1 MLVHCNIAYQ
11 DKERERLM
19 FCYTWISCQVWKQK
33 SAWGVW
39 KSSLGGKGDQSK
51 SILAM
56 AEHLLV
62 LRSGSGNSNVLLTVL
77 IQLTF
82 ANKPS
87 TCLSVRRQCGDICQK
102 NKCTAFARNTMPKQL
117 LKEMHQEGMRL
128 LQCAY
133 TYRTLFEMKSDLKL
147 ITISAVLNFHMIW
160 RTVTSFIK
168 KLGGNYITFE
178 AFLYCIAKLTDC
190 IHVLCIQQTR
200 SDESINGEGISE
212 EEERRIKL
220 QAEVFLNRNTHST
233 KAWNKFSF
241 PLVLCS

>member
-1 MLVHCNIAYQ
+1 M
-11 DKERERLM
+11 
-19 FCYTWISCQVWKQK
+19 
-33 SAWGVW
+33 
-39 KSSLGGKGDQSK
+39 GGKGDQSK

-87 TCLSVRRQCGDICQK
+87 SCLSVRRQCGDICQK
-102 NKCTAFARNTMPKQL
+102 NKCTAFARNTVPKQL

-133 TYRTLFEMKSDLKL
+133 TYRTLFELKL
-147 ITISAVLNFHMIW
+147 ITISAGLNFHMIS

-168 KLGGNYITFE
+168 KLGGNYITFQ

-233 KAWNKFSF
+233 KA
-241 PLVLCS
+241 

>member
-1 MLVHCNIAYQ
+1 M
-11 DKERERLM
+11 
-19 FCYTWISCQVWKQK
+19 
-33 SAWGVW
+33 
-39 KSSLGGKGDQSK
+39 GGKGDQSK

-56 AEHLLV
+56 AGHLLV
-62 LRSGSGNSNVLLTVL
+62 LRSGSGNSNVLLIVL

-87 TCLSVRRQCGDICQK
+87 SCLSVRRQCGDICQK

-133 TYRTLFEMKSDLKL
+133 TYRTLFELKL
-147 ITISAVLNFHMIW
+147 ITISAGLNFHMIS

-168 KLGGNYITFE
+168 KLGGNYITFQ

-233 KAWNKFSF
+233 KA
-241 PLVLCS
+241 